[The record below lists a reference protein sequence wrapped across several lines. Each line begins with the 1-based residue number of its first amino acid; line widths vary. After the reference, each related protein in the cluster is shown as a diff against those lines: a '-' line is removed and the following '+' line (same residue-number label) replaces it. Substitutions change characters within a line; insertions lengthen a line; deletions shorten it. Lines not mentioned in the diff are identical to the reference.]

1 MIGWMQKHRKYL
13 VITIWVSTIALVGA
27 SVVGWG
33 VYSFSSASNSVA
45 KVGDIKISI
54 QKMQREYSRLYNLYN
69 QITGG
74 GLDEEQA
81 QKLGIQEQAINTLIY
96 KTLMLNYARD
106 LGLLVQKEEII
117 QELSKMQEFY
127 VDGKFSKEIYL
138 KTLEENNLKAKD
150 FEEGIYESLLLQKLG
165 VLLDIPLTPL
175 EIDMLKSAYFTEDR
189 LSIKILDKKDIVFN
203 PKEEEIKKYW
213 EENQDIYQTQRGYEL
228 EVITLLPQDVKYT
241 QEVLEKY
248 YNDFKNQFLDT
259 QGQIM
264 PYEQAKNEVQKAYQD
279 SQAQKEA
286 LKQYI
291 ALRKA
296 KEQMGKLVSIYEKE
310 EDYQKYGN
318 DFINLLSQAKEGDTL
333 KPILTPQGYVSAK
346 IKKVIPS
353 VPKAYEDAKMDA
365 SADYIRGQ
373 KTQMLE
379 KLAKEQMANFA
390 NIGSKDIGF
399 IGRDYSKEIA
409 GLTLDETQE
418 FISKLFMGSNKQ
430 DYILLENK
438 AILYAIKEQR
448 SKNSD
453 IISKNLDFLI
463 QSGTQIKQRLV
474 EGELLNELSKIYKI
488 TKYQ

>member
-45 KVGDIKISI
+45 KVGDTKISI
-54 QKMQREYSRLYNLYN
+54 QKMQQEYSRLYNLYN

-81 QKLGIQEQAINTLIY
+81 QKLGIQEQAINNLIY

-117 QELSKMQEFY
+117 QELSKMQDFY
-127 VDGKFSKEIYL
+127 VNGKFSKEVYL

-150 FEEGIYESLLLQKLG
+150 FEESIYESLLLQKLG

-175 EIDMLKSAYFTEDR
+175 EIDMLRNAYFTEDR
-189 LSIKILDKKDIVFN
+189 VSIKILDEKQIEFN

-213 EENQDIYQTQRGYEL
+213 EENKDIYQTQRGYEL
-228 EVITLLPQDVKYT
+228 EIITLMPQDVKYT
-241 QEVLEKY
+241 QEALEKY
-248 YNDFKNQFLDT
+248 YNDFKNQFLDA
-259 QGQIM
+259 QGQII
-264 PYEQAKNEVQKAYQD
+264 PFKDAKEQVQKAYQD

-296 KEQMGKLVSIYEKE
+296 KEPMGEVVKIYEKE
-310 EDYQKYGN
+310 EDYKKYDN
-318 DFINLLSQAKEGDTL
+318 LINLLSQAKEGDTL
-333 KPILTPQGYVSAK
+333 KPTLTPQGYVSAK
-346 IKKVIPS
+346 IKKIIPS
-353 VPKAYEDAKMDA
+353 VPKAYEEAKKDA
-365 SADYIRGQ
+365 SMDYIKMQ
-373 KTQMLE
+373 KNKMLE
-379 KLAKEQMANFA
+379 KMAQEQIANFA
-390 NIGSKDIGF
+390 NIQSKDIGF
-399 IGRDYSKEIA
+399 VGRDYSKEIA
-409 GLTLDETQE
+409 GLSLDETQE
-418 FISKLFMGSNKQ
+418 FISKLFMASKKE

-463 QSGTQIKQRLV
+463 QSGTKIKQQLV